1 MQNPHVLTILDFIE
15 YFYKVVLVLTLFKDF
30 SSIMQRDLQ
39 KNDGLMPDEIKQNLL
54 YFQNKS

>member
-15 YFYKVVLVLTLFKDF
+15 SFYKVVLVLTLFKDF

-39 KNDGLMPDEIKQNLL
+39 KNDGLKPDEIKQNLS